1 MKVLGIDP
9 GKSGGLAMYEDTSY
23 PVAIPML
30 ITGKEID
37 FGDIIAWLWR
47 EIIPHGSLADAIDF
61 AVIEKVGAMPKQGV
75 VSMFSFG
82 FSTGAMHGLMAG
94 LGIPRRIVH
103 PRTWKTLILAGTAK
117 DKNAAI
123 AHVVKAYPNTN
134 ILATAR
140 SRKPHLGMVDAICIA
155 EWGWRT
161 FKGESK

>member
-9 GKSGGLAMYEDTSY
+9 GKSGGLAIYEDRSS
-23 PVAIPML
+23 PVATPMP

-37 FGDIIAWLWR
+37 FFGIISWAR
-47 EIIPHGSLADAIDF
+47 EMITDWTAEDAIDF
-61 AVIEKVGAMPKQGV
+61 AVIEKVGAMPGQGV

-82 FSTGAMHGLMAG
+82 FSTGGMHGLMAG

-103 PRTWKTLILAGTAK
+103 PRTWKTLVLAGTAK
-117 DKNAAI
+117 DKDAAVS
-123 AHVVKAYPNTN
+123 HVVKAYPKTN
-134 ILATAR
+134 ILATSK

-161 FKGESK
+161 FKEVSK